1 MLLIEIIVIAVSL
14 AMDAFAV
21 CISAASTGMICDK
34 RAMFRLSFHFGLFQF
49 MMPVIGW
56 YIGLNILTYIAFID
70 HWIAFVLLAYVGIK
84 MIKESLNEN
93 EALQRSNPSKGMN
106 LIMLSIATSI
116 DALAVGLSIGIL
128 DIEIWYP
135 SFLIGLITAGLS
147 LAGIQLGQK
156 LGKRFGKRMELIGG
170 IILIIIG
177 TRILISHLFFQ

>member
-1 MLLIEIIVIAVSL
+1 
-14 AMDAFAV
+14 
-21 CISAASTGMICDK
+21 
-34 RAMFRLSFHFGLFQF
+34 
-49 MMPVIGW
+49 
-56 YIGLNILTYIAFID
+56 
-70 HWIAFVLLAYVGIK
+70 

-147 LAGIQLGQK
+147 LVGIQLGQK

-177 TRILISHLFFQ
+177 TRILINHLFFQ